1 MFDEPSSYLDVKQ
14 RLKAARMIRS
24 IVDGENGLHK
34 YVICVEHD
42 LAILDYLSDFT
53 CCLYGVPGAYGVVTM
68 PYSVREGINIFLQG
82 FIPTEN
88 MKFRDT
94 SLSFKVS
101 GEKKDKDEEEIKH
114 NSFEYPAMKK
124 KLGKR
129 FELSVEAGSFRQSEI
144 TVMLGENGTGK
155 STMIH
160 MLAGIL
166 KPDEGVE
173 DMPDLKISIKP

>member
-1 MFDEPSSYLDVKQ
+1 
-14 RLKAARMIRS
+14 
-24 IVDGENGLHK
+24 
-34 YVICVEHD
+34 
-42 LAILDYLSDFT
+42 
-53 CCLYGVPGAYGVVTM
+53 
-68 PYSVREGINIFLQG
+68 
-82 FIPTEN
+82 

-114 NSFEYPAMKK
+114 NAFDYPAMKK